1 MNTLNKPS
9 ASKHP
14 FSIQIYLI
22 FVPTI
27 YAAPNQEYELR
38 NWKLWITGNKLN
50 AQFDLLPHE
59 KIILNRVILI
69 ARDSSSQPLSPTS
82 LLNIKMNKLNVK
94 NKDIHAQ

>member
-14 FSIQIYLI
+14 FSIQINLI

-27 YAAPNQEYELR
+27 YAARNQEYEVR